1 MRLRLPFN
9 ALFGLMIGVS
19 SALCLSSHAADEN
32 RYKGWI
38 EENVFYRFDNQTGE
52 IYKLV
57 KPATGAAIWM
67 KCDIVEPK
75 PQVAKTPHLQT
86 LQLPP
91 ETCIPQPNVVRPQ
104 PSAAIVEPDTLNP
117 DRRVARSGSA
127 PRQIEVWNEFGKNI
141 TNEIDDADRTGCR
154 SVINGYDALHV
165 SHTLKT
171 TGDRIKGI
179 IILDNKGSRKI
190 AMMELTMTVRVIG
203 KDKPIAHKRFI
214 FTDKADSAPLIAD
227 AEISAHTRFNSTNKA
242 DTEKPPAPSN
252 GLSGM
257 SVLKSVDIPTPS
269 GVING
274 MPEISV
280 TFIRFDDKE

>member
-1 MRLRLPFN
+1 MIVRLKLPFN
-9 ALFGLMIGVS
+9 ALFGLMICVL

-75 PQVAKTPHLQT
+75 LQVVKTPHLQT
-86 LQLPP
+86 LPLPP
-91 ETCIPQPNVVRPQ
+91 ESCIPQPNVVRPQ
-104 PSAAIVEPDTLNP
+104 PPAAIVEPDTQ
-117 DRRVARSGSA
+117 DRRVPRSGA
-127 PRQIEVWNEFGKNI
+127 RQIEVWNEFGKNI
-141 TNEIDDADRTGCR
+141 TNEIDDADRAGCR
-154 SVINGYDALHV
+154 PAINGYDALHV

-179 IILDNKGSRKI
+179 IILDNKGTRKI
-190 AMMELTMTVRVIG
+190 AMMELTMTLHIIG
-203 KDKPIAHKRFI
+203 KDKPIAHKHFI
-214 FTDKADSAPLIAD
+214 FSDKADLD
-227 AEISAHTRFNSTNKA
+227 
-242 DTEKPPAPSN
+242 KPPVPSN
-252 GLSGM
+252 GLGGL
-257 SVLKSVDIPTPS
+257 SVLKSVDVPTPS
-269 GVING
+269 GVISG